1 MKSMNNTYKVVSA
14 IRELENKDICHEYY
28 EVMDSDVETVLARY
42 GIAADWNEDESKIL
56 KEYLLRMA
64 YQDEVRE
71 IVRLTE
77 QQLDPILS
85 SIPDRAAPSAKFLEL
100 SHSIWKREMSKKRKS
115 IENLIDSQFL
125 CEVGK

>member
-1 MKSMNNTYKVVSA
+1 MKTNKNTYKVVRA
-14 IRELENKDICHEYY
+14 IREIENKDIRHEYY
-28 EVMDSDVETVLARY
+28 EVMDSDVDTVLARY

-71 IVRLTE
+71 MVRLTE

-85 SIPDRAAPSAKFLEL
+85 SIPDRAPPSAKFLEL
-100 SHSIWKREMSKKRKS
+100 SHSIWKREMTKKR
-115 IENLIDSQFL
+115 ENPKDSQLTF
-125 CEVGK
+125 CEVQK

>member
-1 MKSMNNTYKVVSA
+1 MKTMNNTYKVVRA
-14 IRELENKDICHEYY
+14 IKELENKDIRHEYY
-28 EVMDSDVETVLARY
+28 EVMDSDVDTVLARY

-71 IVRLTE
+71 VIRITE
-77 QQLDPILS
+77 QQCDPVLA
-85 SIPDRAAPSAKFLEL
+85 SIPNRPAPSLKLLQLE
-100 SHSIWKREMSKKRKS
+100 HSIWKREMSKKRKS

-125 CEVGK
+125 CEVEK